1 MFDEESEFVTTGA
14 RSKDV
19 PALAVDAPARV
30 AVPGRITSV
39 RRLLA
44 RPELGA
50 AAAAVLVWI
59 VFALVAGP
67 PFRSLEGTAAVLNAA
82 APLGILAVAVALL
95 MIAGEFDLSIGSI
108 IGCAGMTIM
117 LLTRH
122 YDWSLW
128 PAIGV
133 AVALSL
139 AIGFGNGYLV
149 VRTGLPSFIV
159 TLGTLFAFRG
169 LTIAVSRQL
178 TRRTQL
184 GGLDEVSGFGP
195 AQTLFA
201 SDVFGQFRVSVLWW
215 LGLAALATWV
225 LLRTRFGNW
234 IFAAG
239 GAPEA
244 ARKMGVPVAR
254 VKIALFMTTA
264 LAACLVAVIQA
275 VRFTGADALRGEQ
288 QEFRAIIAVVI
299 GGTLLTGG
307 YGSAVGAVLGALIF
321 GMVQQGIVIT
331 GVDADWF
338 QVFLGR
344 DAGRGGD
351 LQQLRAPP
359 RLGGPV
365 MAPILRVERVSK
377 RFGNVVGAARR
388 HHVGPRG
395 TGHLPPGRQRGGEV
409 HPHPDPRRACTDRR
423 PAAIWWTASRS
434 SFPRPAT
441 RSPAASRRSTRTSR

>member
-1 MFDEESEFVTTGA
+1 MSTRA
-14 RSKDV
+14 RTKDV
-19 PALAVDAPARV
+19 PAFGGGTADRAD
-30 AVPGRITSV
+30 VPGRSASH

-67 PFRSLEGTAAVLNAA
+67 PFRSLEGSGAVLNAA

-117 LLTRH
+117 LLTSH
-122 YDWSLW
+122 YEWPLW
-128 PAIGV
+128 PSIAV
-133 AVALSL
+133 AVMLSL

-169 LTIAVSRQL
+169 LTIAVSRVL

-184 GGLDEVSGFGP
+184 GGLDEASGFGP

-201 SDVFGQFRVSVLWW
+201 SDLFGQFRVSVLWW
-215 LGLAALATWV
+215 LGLAMLATWV

-307 YGSAVGAVLGALIF
+307 YGSAIGSVLGALIF

-338 QVFLGR
+338 QVFLGMM
-344 DAGRGGD
+344 
-351 LQQLRAPP
+351 L
-359 RLGGPV
+359 V
-365 MAPILRVERVSK
+365 
-377 RFGNVVGAARR
+377 AAVLFNNFVR
-388 HHVGPRG
+388 
-395 TGHLPPGRQRGGEV
+395 
-409 HPHPDPRRACTDRR
+409 RRASG
-423 PAAIWWTASRS
+423 AV
-434 SFPRPAT
+434 
-441 RSPAASRRSTRTSR
+441 

>member
-1 MFDEESEFVTTGA
+1 MSTGGA
-14 RSKDV
+14 RIKDV
-19 PALAVDAPARV
+19 PALAPDPAARV
-30 AVPGRITSV
+30 SMARGGASL
-39 RRLLA
+39 RRLLS
-44 RPELGA
+44 RPEVGA
-50 AAAAVLVWI
+50 AAAALLVWLL
-59 VFALVAGP
+59 FALLAGP
-67 PFRSLEGTAAVLNAA
+67 AFRSVEGTAAVLNAA

-122 YDWSLW
+122 YDWPLW
-128 PAIGV
+128 AAIGT
-133 AVALSL
+133 ATALSL

-184 GGLDEVSGFGP
+184 GGLDEVPGFAP

-201 SDVFGQFRVSVLWW
+201 GDIFGLFRAPVLWW

-338 QVFLGR
+338 QVFLG
-344 DAGRGGD
+344 
-351 LQQLRAPP
+351 
-359 RLGGPV
+359 V
-365 MAPILRVERVSK
+365 MLVAA
-377 RFGNVVGAARR
+377 VVFNNFVR
-388 HHVGPRG
+388 
-395 TGHLPPGRQRGGEV
+395 
-409 HPHPDPRRACTDRR
+409 RRASEAR
-423 PAAIWWTASRS
+423 
-434 SFPRPAT
+434 
-441 RSPAASRRSTRTSR
+441 

>member
-1 MFDEESEFVTTGA
+1 MSTGA
-14 RSKDV
+14 RAKDV
-19 PALAVDAPARV
+19 PALAPEAEPGAP
-30 AVPGRITSV
+30 TSDRAATL
-39 RRLLA
+39 RRLLV

-50 AAAAVLVWI
+50 AAAALLVWA
-59 VFALVAGP
+59 VFAIAAGP
-67 PFRSLEGTAAVLNAA
+67 SFRSLEGTASVLNAA

-95 MIAGEFDLSIGSI
+95 MIAGEFDLSIGSV
-108 IGCAGMTIM
+108 IGCAGMTIL

-133 AVALSL
+133 AVLLSL

-184 GGLDEVSGFGP
+184 GGLDEVAGYGP

-201 SDVFGQFRVSVLWW
+201 SEFAGPFRVSVLWW
-215 LGLAALATWV
+215 VGLAAIATWV

-244 ARKMGVPVAR
+244 ARKLGVPVAR
-254 VKIALFMTTA
+254 VKIALFMATA

-338 QVFLGR
+338 QVFLG
-344 DAGRGGD
+344 AM
-351 LQQLRAPP
+351 L
-359 RLGGPV
+359 V
-365 MAPILRVERVSK
+365 
-377 RFGNVVGAARR
+377 AAVIFNNFVR
-388 HHVGPRG
+388 
-395 TGHLPPGRQRGGEV
+395 
-409 HPHPDPRRACTDRR
+409 RRASEAR
-423 PAAIWWTASRS
+423 
-434 SFPRPAT
+434 
-441 RSPAASRRSTRTSR
+441 